1 MKDWDES
8 IAPLVSASAESIFAI
23 NGLRY
28 KGVSLKFHCLNTAW
42 CSSKN
47 EKPKEMRIAIPEQE
61 DKIENDIV
69 ITLMHHDESWMTWD
83 SVEEWKSIINII
95 RILY

>member
-1 MKDWDES
+1 
-8 IAPLVSASAESIFAI
+8 
-23 NGLRY
+23 
-28 KGVSLKFHCLNTAW
+28 
-42 CSSKN
+42 
-47 EKPKEMRIAIPEQE
+47 MRIAIPEQE